1 MQRKNGSG
9 RQHEL
14 GKKVRSLEQVNLN
27 SLWVEPK
34 KEDARD
40 EAGGWARVRLS
51 NITIII
57 ITISFVFF
65 FITINTIIS
74 NFCHRNSRLLNT
86 YWGRSLNMQHII
98 LVYSFNI
105 QM

>member
-1 MQRKNGSG
+1 MQRKNRSG
-9 RQHEL
+9 RQQEL
-14 GKKVRSLEQVNLN
+14 WKKVRSLEQVNLK

-34 KEDARD
+34 EEDARD

-57 ITISFVFF
+57 ITI
-65 FITINTIIS
+65 IS
-74 NFCHRNSRLLNT
+74 NFCHRSSCLLNT
-86 YWGRSLNMQHII
+86 YWGLSLNVQHII

-105 QM
+105 QV